1 MAETFREALGQSESG
16 GRYGIVNDEGFSGK
30 YQWGLPR
37 LQDYN
42 NAMGTSY
49 SMQDFIKNPSV
60 QEHAQA
66 WHEKDVMDYVL
77 DSGLDYYLGK
87 NIGGVTMTPEAMIAM
102 AHLGGKKGMRKFVQS
117 GGEYN
122 PQDSN
127 ETSLLDY
134 AMKFSSGGG
143 QEGGQEVG
151 RLLGGDTPLSY
162 GSAVPTEDPSAS
174 GRERMDQIM
183 TGFEMM
189 TEGSPEY
196 CPAGYVYDM
205 VSKGCVPIQPL
216 SSSPRPRARPER
228 GAALQRFGLSSLV

>member
-16 GRYGIVNDEGFSGK
+16 GRYGVVNKEGFSGK

-42 NAMGTSY
+42 EAMGTEY
-49 SMQDFIKNPSV
+49 SMEDFLSNPAL
-60 QEHAQA
+60 QEDAQA
-66 WHEKDVMDYVL
+66 WHENDVMDYVL
-77 DSGLDYYLGK
+77 DKGLDYYLGK

-102 AHLGGKKGMRKFVQS
+102 AHLGGRKGMRLFLES
-117 GGEYN
+117 GGKYN

-134 AMKFSSGGG
+134 ANKFSSGDGL
-143 QEGGQEVG
+143 EGG
-151 RLLGGDTPLSY
+151 RLLGGDTPLSF
-162 GSAVPTEDPSAS
+162 GSAVPAEDPSAS
-174 GRERMDQIM
+174 ARERMNTIM

-196 CPAGYVYDM
+196 CPTGYVYDV
-205 VSKGCVPIQPL
+205 VSKGCVPIEPL
-216 SSSPRPRARPER
+216 RSSPRPKARPER
-228 GAALQRFGLSSLV
+228 GAALQRFGLSSLT

>member
-16 GRYGIVNDEGFSGK
+16 GNYGVVNKEGYSGK
-30 YQWGLPR
+30 YQWGPLR

-42 NAMGTSY
+42 EAMGTEY
-49 SMQDFIKNPSV
+49 SMEDFINNPAV
-60 QEHAQA
+60 QEDAQA
-66 WHEKDVMDYVL
+66 WHENDVMDYVL
-77 DSGLDYYLGK
+77 DKGLDYYLGK
-87 NIGGVTMTPEAMIAM
+87 NVGGVTITPEAMIAM
-102 AHLGGKKGMRKFVQS
+102 AHLGGRKGMRLFLES
-117 GGEYN
+117 GGKYN

-134 AMKFSSGGG
+134 ANKFSSGDSL
-143 QEGGQEVG
+143 EGG

-162 GSAVPTEDPSAS
+162 GLDAPARDAV
-174 GRERMDQIM
+174 M

-205 VSKGCVPIQPL
+205 VSKGCVPIEPL
-216 SSSPRPRARPER
+216 RSSPRPKARPEL
-228 GAALQRFGLSSLV
+228 GAALQRFGLPSLA